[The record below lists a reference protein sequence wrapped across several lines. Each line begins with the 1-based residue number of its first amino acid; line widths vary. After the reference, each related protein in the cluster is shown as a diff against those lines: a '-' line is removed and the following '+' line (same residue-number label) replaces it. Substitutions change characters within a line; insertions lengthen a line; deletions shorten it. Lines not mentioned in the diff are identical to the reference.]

1 MVGSFILF
9 KPRLHCHRFHPL
21 LPPTVPSATPPSS
34 AASCGFKRST
44 PPMELLVSSSSIHA
58 SPLLS
63 SPFPS
68 ATATPNADALECPS
82 NATAQ
87 EHHPQVALLPRASRC
102 EVSPKP
108 PHVVR
113 HFHREHLIDGRHLW
127 PPLTLTLYGPQA
139 DTGDLVSRLPLPFLS
154 GRPAPPWIAPPKS
167 VHQAIVEL

>member
-1 MVGSFILF
+1 
-9 KPRLHCHRFHPL
+9 
-21 LPPTVPSATPPSS
+21 
-34 AASCGFKRST
+34 
-44 PPMELLVSSSSIHA
+44 MELLVSSSSIHA

-68 ATATPNADALECPS
+68 ATATPNTDALECPS

-113 HFHREHLIDGRHLW
+113 HFHREHLVDGRHLW

-139 DTGDLVSRLPLPFLS
+139 DIGDLVSRLPLPFLS
-154 GRPAPPWIAPPKS
+154 GRPAPPWIAPPNRFTKPS
-167 VHQAIVEL
+167 WSSSRRSPTGLVTGEQELAGRRLPTSSARLLCSGWASRRNG